1 MDEIIKYLQLILIC
15 NKNEEE
21 ELYNE
26 CVEYLKDRDFD
37 PINMQTITNKLR
49 KLKLEMNDDNKI
61 DENELRKKL
70 KDLFQIKNLVSYE
83 YEQTMEILFESIN
96 LIDTKNQLDQ
106 FVYDKIFNNMK
117 KYFQSEEYKNV
128 SFSSLYLLLYY
139 FYKKNTKTIILIL
152 RKNLILKNILKVLN
166 RWLLIQIQKLRRNL
180 WL

>member
-26 CVEYLKDRDFD
+26 CVEYLKDRDLD
-37 PINMQTITNKLR
+37 PINMQTITNKFR

-83 YEQTMEILFESIN
+83 YEQIMEILFESIN
-96 LIDTKNQLDQ
+96 LIDTKNQLD
-106 FVYDKIFNNMK
+106 
-117 KYFQSEEYKNV
+117 
-128 SFSSLYLLLYY
+128 
-139 FYKKNTKTIILIL
+139 
-152 RKNLILKNILKVLN
+152 
-166 RWLLIQIQKLRRNL
+166 
-180 WL
+180 